1 MSEAPR
7 VAIDRLFEAPELPRT
22 PLPEELERMYGGP
35 FGLAPRVVFG
45 NFVAS
50 IDGVAAI
57 GGMKMSSAAIS
68 GGAPADRFVM
78 GLLRTFAEAVVI
90 GSTTLREH
98 PGPWT
103 AERAFADAATHFSE
117 ARRMLALADMP
128 TLVVMTGSGDLPPG
142 HPALRDAIVVTTS
155 SGARRMAE
163 RSVSCREVVEV
174 ADAGEVDP
182 RIGVDALRTRG
193 FERVLTEGG
202 PRLMGSMLEASL
214 VDELFLTI
222 SPKLI
227 GGGPDR
233 PPLTD
238 GAQGLHL
245 DSSARL
251 LSAGRAGDYLLL
263 RYDITA
269 GSAPEAVET

>member
-1 MSEAPR
+1 VSEAPG
-7 VAIDRLFEAPELPRT
+7 VAIDRLFEASELPRT

-35 FGLAPRVVFG
+35 FGLAPQVVFG

-57 GGMKMSSAAIS
+57 AGTKMSSAAIS
-68 GGAPADRFVM
+68 GSAPADRFVM

-103 AERAFADAATHFSE
+103 AERAFPDAASHFSE
-117 ARRMLALADMP
+117 ARRMLALAKMP
-128 TLVVMTGSGDLPPG
+128 TLVVVTGSGDLPPG
-142 HPALRDAIVVTTS
+142 HPALSDAIVVTTL
-155 SGARRMAE
+155 SGARRLAE
-163 RSVSCREVVEV
+163 TSVSCREVVAV
-174 ADAGEVDP
+174 ADTGEVDP
-182 RIGVDALRTRG
+182 QIVVNTLRTRG
-193 FERVLTEGG
+193 FERILAEGG

-222 SPKLI
+222 SPKLV

-233 PPLTD
+233 PPFTD
-238 GAQGLHL
+238 GAQGLSL

-251 LSAGRAGDYLLL
+251 LSARRAGDYLLL
-263 RYDITA
+263 RYAIR
-269 GSAPEAVET
+269 SAA

>member
-1 MSEAPR
+1 MSEAPG
-7 VAIDRLFEAPELPRT
+7 VAIDRLFEAPGLPRT
-22 PLPEELERMYGGP
+22 PLPEKVERMYGGP

-57 GGMKMSSAAIS
+57 ARMEMSSAAIS

-78 GLLRTFAEAVVI
+78 GLLRSFADAVVI

-103 AERAFADAATHFSE
+103 AERAFPDAASHFSE
-117 ARRMLALADMP
+117 ARRMLALAEVP
-128 TLVVMTGSGDLPPG
+128 TLVVVTGSGDLPPG
-142 HPALRDAIVVTTS
+142 HQALRDAIVVTTS
-155 SGARRMAE
+155 SGARRME
-163 RSVSCREVVEV
+163 GTSVSCREVVEV
-174 ADAGEVDP
+174 AGDERVDP
-182 RIGVDALRTRG
+182 RIAVDALRTRG

-238 GAQGLHL
+238 GAQGLSL
-245 DSSARL
+245 DSSVRL
-251 LSAGRAGDYLLL
+251 LSVRRAGDYLLL
-263 RYDITA
+263 RYAIAA
-269 GSAPEAVET
+269 GSAP